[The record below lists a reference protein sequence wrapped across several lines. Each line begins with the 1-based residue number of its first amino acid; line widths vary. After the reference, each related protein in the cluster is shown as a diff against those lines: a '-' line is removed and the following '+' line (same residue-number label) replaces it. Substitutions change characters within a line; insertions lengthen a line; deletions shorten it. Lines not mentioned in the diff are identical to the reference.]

1 MKLTTLFYLSLSL
14 LFLSSCKNSNTKE
27 LSYIL
32 TQDTLLSKDTILSN
46 SMDPY
51 SVKQINDSIYFCIK
65 KSSSNALILY
75 TYHEDSIN
83 LVNIIKLNDDYNN
96 KSFYGRVSSLDIID
110 NERILLFQKNRITIY
125 NLIESKIDF
134 TYYHSQDDSD
144 ILLKDY
150 AQPIIWNQ
158 YDSCILSYIL
168 RYDDIFQKK
177 HDFDT
182 EFSAEIDIK
191 NSKLRILPLKYHDV
205 YKTNLCFSSF
215 SVPYIISTQDYY
227 IGSFGITPDLLVLNK
242 KTNSIKH
249 IKIKHLNMV
258 DVEKF
263 DTTKV
268 RQMDYYDKHLD
279 VSINYFQ
286 IIYDPFK
293 NVYYRFYMLP
303 LPKGRNDEGLL
314 YTFNDKASC
323 ITVISNNFTL
333 IGDVILPKEIFHKGW
348 YPTSHGLIQIFFS
361 QKSNNY
367 IIKKINIE
375 TK

>member
-14 LFLSSCKNSNTKE
+14 PFLSSCINSNTKE

-110 NERILLFQKNRITIY
+110 SERILLFQKNRITIY

-134 TYYHSQDDSD
+134 TYYHSRDDSD

-242 KTNSIKH
+242 KTNSIKQ

-263 DTTKV
+263 DTTKA
-268 RQMDYYDKHLD
+268 RQMDYYDKHFD
-279 VSINYFQ
+279 ASINYFQ

-323 ITVISNNFTL
+323 ITVISNNFTV

-348 YPTSHGLIQIFFS
+348 YPTSQGLIQIFFS